1 MDWLIWTNSFIKSFL
16 TINIY
21 IYIYIYISRSFNE
34 VLPRYVKS
42 LSKKMTRIEFKFK
55 ISYGAI
61 REVHFQTAT
70 SLSLKRK
77 KEKKKETQYLI
88 KRSNRLFTEQKKQ
101 KKKKKIKNPKTQIV
115 FPDQNSYSLR
125 LQILRCSFKH
135 TDRTCVVTKTLKP
148 KSYLPIKIQT
158 HSDYR
163 FFVVPSNTQI
173 GLACSTLSNRRK
185 KKKPLQQ
192 LKPLQR
198 WKSLFVPCNM
208 RFISYPAS
216 AFQQ

>member
-1 MDWLIWTNSFIKSFL
+1 MRLGRFTF
-16 TINIY
+16 
-21 IYIYIYISRSFNE
+21 RQ
-34 VLPRYVKS
+34 PRAYHF
-42 LSKKMTRIEFKFK
+42 KKKK
-55 ISYGAI
+55 
-61 REVHFQTAT
+61 
-70 SLSLKRK
+70 K
-77 KEKKKETQYLI
+77 KEKKRNAIPYKKKQSFIHGTKET
-88 KRSNRLFTEQKKQ
+88 
-101 KKKKKIKNPKTQIV
+101 KKKKIKNPKTQIV

-158 HSDYR
+158 HSDYQ
-163 FFVVPSNTQI
+163 FFAVPSNTQI
-173 GLACSTLSNRRK
+173 GLACSTLSNKRKK

-192 LKPLQR
+192 LKSLQR
-198 WKSLFVPCNM
+198 WKSPFVPCNM